1 MVEHN
6 VFVCTLRTWLEAKG
20 YPPTFFG
27 SELIE
32 LSLVEHKR
40 NMKKLFASAVAA
52 NNYKKIGRIRRSGRL
67 ETLYAAAVLAPEQ
80 GREMAL
86 KTMENS
92 GQRLARG
99 RPRKNSNSHPCEP
112 ENCTAIN

>member
-1 MVEHN
+1 MDGHN
-6 VFVCTLRTWLEAKG
+6 MFTATLRGWLESRG
-20 YPPTFFG
+20 YPPTFLG

-52 NNYKKIGRIRRSGRL
+52 NNYKKIGRIRRAGKL
-67 ETLYAAAVLAPEQ
+67 ETLYVAAVLAPEQ

-99 RPRKNSNSHPCEP
+99 RPRKNSNSHPCEE
-112 ENCTAIN
+112 ENRTAIN